1 MPIAH
6 HEAELH
12 WDSNPDTLGGGRSRR
27 GFTYRA
33 YVPEPIAGTDP
44 QVSSSLVDSLVETE
58 AACRELDRG
67 TEQRSLNLETL
78 ARQLLRAESVASSR
92 IEGLIVSHRRLA
104 KADFVGP
111 NGDFAAQSVL
121 QNIKGMEYA
130 LQLAAATPELTKESF
145 ADIHRVM
152 FEGTRDERYAG
163 VIRDRQNW
171 IGGNASTPLNADF
184 VPPPEGD
191 VERLLSDL
199 AAFANR
205 TDVAAVLQA
214 AVVHAQFETIHPF
227 WDGNGRV
234 GRALIHVIL
243 RRRGIVDRLLP
254 PVSLVLAANPDAY
267 VKGLT
272 NYRYGDESDWYELFS
287 DALYSAARESAAFGD
302 RVAEL
307 QEHWREQ
314 AGNPRRNSAAAKLI
328 NALPSHPVVNLR
340 GAVQIT
346 GASEPAV
353 LRAFQRLEQ
362 AGVLRQ
368 TSVGRRNRA
377 FECVGLFALLDDFER
392 RLGPGGRT
400 PAATQ
405 H

>member
-12 WDSNPDTLGGGRSRR
+12 WDSNPDALGGRRSRR

-33 YVPEPIAGTDP
+33 YVPEPIADTDP
-44 QVSSSLVDSLVETE
+44 QVPSSLVDSLVETA
-58 AACRELDRG
+58 AACRELDRR

-121 QNIKGMEYA
+121 QNIKGMGYA
-130 LQLAAATPELTKESF
+130 LRLAVETPELTKESF

-171 IGGNASTPLNADF
+171 IGGDASTPLNADF
-184 VPPPEGD
+184 VPPPEGE

-205 TDVAAVLQA
+205 TDVTAVLQA
-214 AVVHAQFETIHPF
+214 AIVHAQFETIHPF

-243 RRRGIVDRLLP
+243 RRRGIVDRFLP
-254 PVSLVLAANPDAY
+254 PVSLVLAANSDAY

-287 DALYSAARESAAFGD
+287 DALYSAARESVAFGD

-314 AGNPRRNSAAAKLI
+314 AGNPRRSSAAAKLI
-328 NALPSHPVVNLR
+328 NALPAHPVVNLR
-340 GAVQIT
+340 SAVRIT

-353 LRAFQRLEQ
+353 LRAFERLEQ

-377 FECVGLFALLDDFER
+377 FECVGLFALMDDFER
-392 RLGPGGRT
+392 RLGPAGRT
-400 PAATQ
+400 PTATQ